1 MAGRAHG
8 KATPLRKAVERRRGE
23 RDGGVCGVLWVW
35 MIGDIDQAFVAE
47 LPIHSLLL
55 SAPHLLP
62 LSPLL
67 TGPKLSAG
75 PNESGASIGHIKDTN
90 ASQITKLF
98 ICLSLRG
105 RGISAIYCNDPK
117 VTNKHYRDTHTY
129 SETDRQ
135 KDRQLHKHTHMHTHK
150 HTHTFAQVAVC
161 VLFMVSRCYVL
172 LVSFH
177 AHSLF
182 FWCMTALYGQSV

>member
-47 LPIHSLLL
+47 LPIHPLLL

-90 ASQITKLF
+90 ASQITILL

-105 RGISAIYCNDPK
+105 RGISGSYFNDP
-117 VTNKHYRDTHTY
+117 NMPHKHYRDTHTNT
-129 SETDRQ
+129 ETDRQ
-135 KDRQLHKHTHMHTHK
+135 TEQ
-150 HTHTFAQVAVC
+150 Q
-161 VLFMVSRCYVL
+161 SY
-172 LVSFH
+172 
-177 AHSLF
+177 AHLPYLQSMSCSL
-182 FWCMTALYGQSV
+182 